1 MLELLM
7 KLHISLQV
15 LNMEHHNS
23 YNKKDKEVLHTRQ
36 ITVNEIL
43 MVDQDLDQVEVP
55 EVAVTEAQVQL
66 GAVVETELEVAL
78 IVVLSSKTNC

>member
-1 MLELLM
+1 M

-43 MVDQDLDQVEVP
+43 MVDQDLDQMEVP

>member
-1 MLELLM
+1 M

-23 YNKKDKEVLHTRQ
+23 YNKKDKVVLHTRQ

-55 EVAVTEAQVQL
+55 EVVVMEAQVQPEA
-66 GAVVETELEVAL
+66 AVEMELEVVL
-78 IVVLSSKTNC
+78 IVDLSSKTNC

>member
-1 MLELLM
+1 M

-23 YNKKDKEVLHTRQ
+23 YNKKDKAVLHTRQ

-55 EVAVTEAQVQL
+55 EVAETEAQVQL

>member
-1 MLELLM
+1 M

>member
-1 MLELLM
+1 M
-7 KLHISLQV
+7 KLHISQQV

-23 YNKKDKEVLHTRQ
+23 YNKKDKAVLHIRQ

-55 EVAVTEAQVQL
+55 EVVVMEAQVQL
-66 GAVVETELEVAL
+66 EAVVEMELEVAL
-78 IVVLSSKTNC
+78 IVD

>member
-1 MLELLM
+1 M

-23 YNKKDKEVLHTRQ
+23 YNKKDKVVLHTRQ

-55 EVAVTEAQVQL
+55 EVVVMEAQVQPEA
-66 GAVVETELEVAL
+66 AVEMELEVVL
-78 IVVLSSKTNC
+78 IVDSSSKTNC